1 MLLSLCVTFGAY
13 AEDESTATA
22 VASFKKWAS
31 YQNNQD
37 KTVGEGL
44 SYGTTN
50 KDTWR
55 YADKGDPD
63 LNFATYQKDP
73 KNDNNIVLRYAGGK
87 YTSQGGET
95 ANNKVCNQI
104 NYMPTTEVSS
114 TGGYSVEMKLLLP
127 TAMNINKA
135 NTIRLYYEK
144 TGETSDTYTIAAM
157 KKTSEITDASGKT
170 VSKFTL
176 SLKPKDGNKVISTT
190 QLQVVDGDWIDI
202 KFVYDDQKLVF
213 LANDVQYVSLDLT
226 DEHTFKD
233 IYYKDTAE
241 TVAGT
246 DGSYTYIDDVKITD
260 ESTTDMV
267 HFEDVAT
274 DYSYDLLQGES
285 TENISVYKLV
295 KLLNEDNSD
304 SGYSVP
310 LFAEAEA
317 DVSKLGTYNAAVY
330 STELG
335 KNINITYNVLKMQ
348 EAFSENF
355 QGYEESGIG
364 NAPYISPFVAGS
376 DTTGRTVEYE
386 DDTKTNKL
394 LKYTTST
401 QDNWG
406 YFTENELIEG
416 KVQVGFKIKLAA
428 VGTNYSFFL
437 PIMGKRDYSGTN
449 VALIALYAKSDEKGG
464 RLFFNEYGNDWNK
477 ETAQDGASDT
487 TCESS
492 TKGSNVMIVNTGE
505 LVQDTWYSLVFD
517 IDLKNGTFTY
527 SLNGTQANG
536 TYNLAYKGYKLS
548 QLRIAQRNTDKSIT
562 ANSTMYYDDMFVNKY
577 LSLDTPVETKLTVYK
592 GEDVDYP
599 ENVNVTLSD
608 GKTVAPAAVTWT
620 ENIRTDTPGSHTTT
634 GAVEGMSETATLKVT
649 VSEYP
654 YEIIA
659 PVIKSGDTEIFGIE
673 NGAAV
678 SAVSVNKIA
687 KAAVAGK
694 AYVALYNA
702 AGKLTATANAAL
714 TTDGWNAGET
724 KDVAVTLNITVPENE
739 TADGYVL
746 KTFILSD
753 SLTPLCTANTF
764 ANTAVEGTPQI
775 WMAGDSTMARY
786 NNAQRPETGWG
797 EALADI
803 ATSADIT
810 VQNGTIGGTG
820 GVSGT
825 GAIGG
830 QSAKSYVD
838 RGSLST
844 IVANAKAG
852 DYLFIQFGHNDSS
865 DEAYRHTEPETTYK
879 EYLTTFVTTA
889 RENGMIPVLFTSIA
903 RGTYQGANSTFNGD
917 TKASLDLYANAAK
930 EVAAA
935 YHVPVVDLHKK
946 TSDVLKGITQEGSKK
961 YFLYLN
967 KCTAESEDDCTNS
980 INGAKNHTL
989 WCTNYPNGATD
1000 STHLNFYGAA
1010 WVANMAVDGLN
1021 EIKLP
1026 LGKLLYNAKNNANE

>member
-37 KTVGEGL
+37 KTVGENIL
-44 SYGTTN
+44 YNNSQ
-50 KDTWR
+50 KDVWR
-55 YADKGDPD
+55 YAANSDTNTG
-63 LNFATYQKDP
+63 LAVYAKDP
-73 KNDNNIVLRYAGGK
+73 TNENNIVVK
-87 YTSQGGET
+87 YNGGGENS
-95 ANNKVCNQI
+95 NNKKNQI
-104 NYMPTTEVSS
+104 GYYPSATVSG
-114 TGGYSVEMKLLLP
+114 TNGYSVEMRLSLPETADKSYDFQLKCDNSKYESCVIKWTGKRYSFKLNNTSQSKSISKSAGAWLDLKF
-127 TAMNINKA
+127 TVKEGKFSVSESGTEIGSVDA
-135 NTIRLYYEK
+135 N
-144 TGETSDTYTIAAM
+144 SV
-157 KKTSEITDASGKT
+157 KTSAGGLTVETEDLSYLYLKNTNYDEIRA
-170 VSKFTL
+170 
-176 SLKPKDGNKVISTT
+176 I
-190 QLQVVDGDWIDI
+190 
-202 KFVYDDQKLVF
+202 
-213 LANDVQYVSLDLT
+213 
-226 DEHTFKD
+226 
-233 IYYKDTAE
+233 
-241 TVAGT
+241 
-246 DGSYTYIDDVKITD
+246 YIDDVKITD
-260 ESTTDMV
+260 ECTTDMV

-274 DYSYDLLQGES
+274 DYSYDLLQGEG
-285 TENISVYKLV
+285 TEKISVYKLV
-295 KLLNEDNSD
+295 KLLNDDNSD

-317 DVSKLGTYNAAVY
+317 DVSKLGTYSAAVY

-376 DTTGRTVEYE
+376 DTTGKTVEYE

-401 QDNWG
+401 QDSWG

-449 VALIALYAKSDEKGG
+449 VALIALYANSDEKGG

-477 ETAQDGASDT
+477 ETALDGADDT

-492 TKGSNVMIVNTGE
+492 TKGSNVMIVNTDE
-505 LVQDTWYSLVFD
+505 LVKDTWYSLVFD

-548 QLRIAQRNTDKSIT
+548 QLRIAQRNTGEDIT

-620 ENIRTDTPGSHTTT
+620 QNISTDTPGSYTTT

-724 KDVAVTLNITVPENE
+724 KDVAVTLSITVPGNE

-786 NNAQRPETGWG
+786 NDAQRPETGWG

-803 ATSADIT
+803 ATLADIT

-865 DEAYRHTEPETTYK
+865 AEAYRHTEPETTYK

-917 TKASLDLYANAAK
+917 TKANLDKYANAAK

-946 TSDVLKGITQEGSKK
+946 TSDVLKEITQEESKK

-967 KCTAESEDDCTNS
+967 KCTAENEDDCKNS
-980 INGAKNHTL
+980 INGRKNHTL